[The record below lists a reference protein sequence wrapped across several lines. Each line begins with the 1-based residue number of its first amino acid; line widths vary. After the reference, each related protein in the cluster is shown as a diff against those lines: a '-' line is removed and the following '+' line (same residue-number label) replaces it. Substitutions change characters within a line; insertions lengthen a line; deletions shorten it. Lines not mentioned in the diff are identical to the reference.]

1 MIFGVNTMFFKKAG
15 GSIFGVSLNK
25 AEQKALDQEIKRQI
39 VEHDNRFDIDKESMI
54 LWMLHTEFG
63 FGPKRLK
70 RAWELFYSESQKLR
84 DYYLLDEGDEPWIAR
99 QKLKEIGCD
108 VEAWYQEWRETNVQT
123 LAKQ

>member
-1 MIFGVNTMFFKKAG
+1 MFFKKAG

-39 VEHDNRFDIDKESMI
+39 VENDHRFDMDKESMI
-54 LWMLHTEFG
+54 LWMLHTKFG
-63 FGPKRLK
+63 FVPKRLK

-84 DYYLLDEGDEPWIAR
+84 EYYLLDEGDEPWISR

-108 VEAWYQEWRETNVQT
+108 VEAWYQEWRETNAQT
-123 LAKQ
+123 LAK

>member
-1 MIFGVNTMFFKKAG
+1 
-15 GSIFGVSLNK
+15 
-25 AEQKALDQEIKRQI
+25 
-39 VEHDNRFDIDKESMI
+39 
-54 LWMLHTEFG
+54 MLHTEFG

-84 DYYLLDEGDEPWIAR
+84 EYYLLDEGDEPWISR